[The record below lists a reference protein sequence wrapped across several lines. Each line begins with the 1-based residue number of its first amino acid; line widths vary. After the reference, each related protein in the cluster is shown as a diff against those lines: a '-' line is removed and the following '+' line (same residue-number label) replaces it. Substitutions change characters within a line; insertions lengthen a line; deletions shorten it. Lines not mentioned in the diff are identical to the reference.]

1 MMEQMIIDRAKF
13 LIYGTGMD
21 GTSAVQQAIAEF
33 GKPQE
38 LNEIYT
44 MFDITYN
51 DYVEHIK
58 RKILRGGSEI

>member
-1 MMEQMIIDRAKF
+1 MQMEQMIIDRARF
-13 LIYGTGMD
+13 LVYGTGMD
-21 GTSAVQQAIAEF
+21 GTLAVQQAIREL

-58 RKILRGGSEI
+58 RRLL

>member
-13 LIYGTGMD
+13 LIYGNGAD
-21 GTSAVQQAIAEF
+21 GTQAVQQAIAEF
-33 GKPQE
+33 GKVDE
-38 LNEIYT
+38 LREIYT

-58 RKILRGGSEI
+58 RKILRGGSKL